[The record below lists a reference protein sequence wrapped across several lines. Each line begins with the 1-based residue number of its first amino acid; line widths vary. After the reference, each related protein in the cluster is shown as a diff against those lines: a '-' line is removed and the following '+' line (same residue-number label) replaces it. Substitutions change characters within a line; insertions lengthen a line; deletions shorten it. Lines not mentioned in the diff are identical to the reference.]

1 MPIFTQTVYTQSPHQ
16 SFTMRIGNY
25 TFDTNLSLFGVM
37 KQRVIS
43 KVNRK
48 ENILKLRN
56 DETYDS
62 IYPMLDEYGYM
73 IADFFI
79 FKSTWDFEYH
89 VEVNKPQIS
98 SVPTLQ
104 NIYQTLYIQSIV
116 KKKNSI

>member
-1 MPIFTQTVYTQSPHQ
+1 MAFFSQSINTTSPIQSYQ
-16 SFTMRIGNY
+16 MRLGNY
-25 TFDTNLSLFGVM
+25 NFDDSLSLFGVM

-56 DETYDS
+56 DQTYDS

-73 IADFFI
+73 VADYFI

-89 VEVNKPQIS
+89 LETYRPNIS

-116 KKKNSI
+116 KKYNSI